1 MAKIRK
7 LDEAMVGLIAAGEVV
22 EGPWSVVKE
31 LLENSLDAGASRLGV
46 SVDGGGF
53 NEIRVTDDGCG
64 MEAADVALAFERYAT
79 SKVSRPE
86 DLDAVGT
93 LGFRGEALPAIAAV
107 SRVTVY
113 TRTAADATG
122 VKALVAEG
130 AVTCAPEGAPLG
142 TTVVVSDLFYNVPA
156 RRKFAGQPASE
167 WRRAAEAFKRLALA
181 QLRPTFSLR
190 KDRRLQYTAS
200 GGADARQRLGDLL
213 GWELL
218 DRLVPVAAANGAYA
232 LEAYLSPAAMTYG
245 TTANIYTIVNGRPA
259 RGKPVFKAVMS
270 AYEGRL
276 ERGRYPLAVVYL
288 TLPREEVDVN
298 VHPRKEEVRF
308 AAEGAVFDFVARALR
323 EALAQAGVAVRAAS
337 FAAPPPAPYAAAEA
351 PAVTAEIREAVE
363 GYLERRGLW
372 PGPRGPR
379 APVKPDVKA
388 GAAPAR
394 ARAFGGFGRDEAVE
408 VLGQLDNTYII
419 VRRGRDLV
427 VVDQHT
433 AHERVLYDRLVKAG
447 GGAGRQE
454 LLLPVTVSPGPAA
467 AADLR
472 ACLPALNELG
482 FEVDDFGGDTFLVRS
497 HPNDLPVG
505 GLGEFLAGVAADF
518 AEEGRPAAD
527 VRREAVLK
535 SVACHGA
542 VKAGTRLEA
551 DEMAALVG
559 DLFASAAPDVCPH
572 GRPTMVNLAARELER
587 LFRRGG
593 ESEKKPRP

>member
-1 MAKIRK
+1 
-7 LDEAMVGLIAAGEVV
+7 
-22 EGPWSVVKE
+22 
-31 LLENSLDAGASRLGV
+31 
-46 SVDGGGF
+46 
-53 NEIRVTDDGCG
+53 
-64 MEAADVALAFERYAT
+64 
-79 SKVSRPE
+79 
-86 DLDAVGT
+86 
-93 LGFRGEALPAIAAV
+93 
-107 SRVTVY
+107 
-113 TRTAADATG
+113 
-122 VKALVAEG
+122 
-130 AVTCAPEGAPLG
+130 
-142 TTVVVSDLFYNVPA
+142 
-156 RRKFAGQPASE
+156 
-167 WRRAAEAFKRLALA
+167 
-181 QLRPTFSLR
+181 
-190 KDRRLQYTAS
+190 
-200 GGADARQRLGDLL
+200 
-213 GWELL
+213 
-218 DRLVPVAAANGAYA
+218 
-232 LEAYLSPAAMTYG
+232 
-245 TTANIYTIVNGRPA
+245 
-259 RGKPVFKAVMS
+259 
-270 AYEGRL
+270 
-276 ERGRYPLAVVYL
+276 
-288 TLPREEVDVN
+288 
-298 VHPRKEEVRF
+298 
-308 AAEGAVFDFVARALR
+308 
-323 EALAQAGVAVRAAS
+323 
-337 FAAPPPAPYAAAEA
+337 
-351 PAVTAEIREAVE
+351 
-363 GYLERRGLW
+363 
-372 PGPRGPR
+372 
-379 APVKPDVKA
+379 
-388 GAAPAR
+388 
-394 ARAFGGFGRDEAVE
+394 VE

>member
-1 MAKIRK
+1 M
-7 LDEAMVGLIAAGEVV
+7 
-22 EGPWSVVKE
+22 
-31 LLENSLDAGASRLGV
+31 
-46 SVDGGGF
+46 DG
-53 NEIRVTDDGCG
+53 
-64 MEAADVALAFERYAT
+64 ADVALAFERYAT
-79 SKVSRPE
+79 SKVNRPQ

-122 VKALVAEG
+122 VKAVVAEG
-130 AVTCAPEGAPLG
+130 AVTCAPEGAPPG

-218 DRLVPVAAANGAYA
+218 DRLVPVAAANGVYA
-232 LEAYLSPAAMTYG
+232 LEAYLSPATMTYG

-308 AAEGAVFDFVARALR
+308 AAEAAVFDFAVRALR
-323 EALAQAGVAVRAAS
+323 EALAGAGVAVRAAS
-337 FAAPPPAPYAAAEA
+337 FAAPPPVSSAAAA
-351 PAVTAEIREAVE
+351 PAVRAEIREAVE
-363 GYLERRGLW
+363 GYLERQGLW

-379 APVKPDVKA
+379 APAKADVKA
-388 GAAPAR
+388 GAAPAG
-394 ARAFGGFGRDEAVE
+394 APACGGFGRDEAVE
-408 VLGQLDNTYII
+408 VLGQLANTYII

-433 AHERVLYDRLVKAG
+433 AHERVIYERLLKARG
-447 GGAGRQE
+447 EAGRQE

-467 AADLR
+467 ATDLR
-472 ACLPALNELG
+472 AYLPALNELG

-497 HPNDLPVG
+497 HPNDLRVG
-505 GLGEFLAGVAADF
+505 DLGEFLAGVVTDI

-572 GRPTMVNLAARELER
+572 GRPTMVNLGARELER
-587 LFRRGG
+587 LFRRGA